1 MEHASSLPH
10 KAWASLLLAH
20 DDEDPL
26 LLVNVLSLRAQDR
39 VARDH
44 VETLVEA
51 FRGQSPTVEALQTHV
66 EANDLGTV
74 DVGDLAAI
82 VAERLDFVR
91 ERGMGAMGPLMGVVM
106 QAAQGA
112 DGKEVSALLRAAIQA
127 AVE

>member
-1 MEHASSLPH
+1 MGRCAC
-10 KAWASLLLAH
+10 ALAH
-20 DDEDPL
+20 GRPSSCRSV
-26 LLVNVLSLRAQDR
+26 VN
-39 VARDH
+39 H
-44 VETLVEA
+44 
-51 FRGQSPTVEALQTHV
+51 RGFQRSV
-66 EANDLGTV
+66 EANDLGPV
-74 DVGDLAAI
+74 DVGDLAAIVNGI